1 MGDIDL
7 TRALIGVGV
16 IAFTWMAVSWSS
28 LALTVIGAL
37 LLVEAFNKD
46 LLSNNKKGNK
56 AAAQQKAKKR

>member
-1 MGDIDL
+1 MGDVDL

-46 LLSNNKKGNK
+46 LLSNNKKDNK
-56 AAAQQKAKKR
+56 AQQKAKKR